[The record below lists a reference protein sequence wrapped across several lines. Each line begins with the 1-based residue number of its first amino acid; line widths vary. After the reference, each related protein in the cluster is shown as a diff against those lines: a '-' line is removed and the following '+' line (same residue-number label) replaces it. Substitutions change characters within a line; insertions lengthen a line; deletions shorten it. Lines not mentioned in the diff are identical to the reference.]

1 MIAFT
6 VIKHDKRFGIE
17 IADEHAD
24 KIVTLPNG
32 STEHLRNLH
41 DTTVWL
47 TPSGRDPGVQAIQ
60 PDRKVGK

>member
-6 VIKHDKRFGIE
+6 VIKHGKRFGIE
-17 IADEHAD
+17 IDD
-24 KIVTLPNG
+24 KHSDRIVTLPNG

-47 TPSGRDPGVQAIQ
+47 TPSGIEGVPVTM